1 MCFLQVLRLSSVT
14 IDMRKRTTTNLSVVV
29 LTELDVELA
38 NALNMYFVFV
48 NADIPA
54 LDISRLLA
62 YLPVAEEIPT
72 LEPYQV
78 CNKLIKLL

>member
-1 MCFLQVLRLSSVT
+1 
-14 IDMRKRTTTNLSVVV
+14 MRKRTTTNLSVVV

-54 LDISRLLA
+54 LDILV